1 MNTYN
6 EADLSTFKTAD
17 ILGIYNAHASTIG
30 ATVISKFRDKKTAIA
45 RTLLIQEKAVE
56 IENEK
61 LAAELEVA
69 AEEPVVEEPVVEEP
83 VVAPEPVVEEPAAAP
98 EPVVEAKKPVNK
110 PAKLPT
116 KKSTKGNSKT
126 DMTANVEIAQARD
139 TREGSI
145 GHMMFAHITANQELG
160 LTVQELVDFMVAN
173 YTKPRSDVPITKGF
187 VVDTIRYFIR
197 NGNIKLSW

>member
-6 EADLSTFKTAD
+6 EADLSTLKTAD

-30 ATVISKFRDKKTAIA
+30 ATVINKFRDKKTAIA

-61 LAAELEVA
+61 LAAELEA
-69 AEEPVVEEPVVEEP
+69 ATAEEPV
-83 VVAPEPVVEEPAAAP
+83 AAP
-98 EPVVEAKKPVNK
+98 EPVVEAKNPAKKPVNK
-110 PAKLPT
+110 LAKLAA

-145 GHMMFAHITANQELG
+145 GYMMFAHITANQELG
-160 LTVQELVDFMVAN
+160 LTVQELVDFMVTN

-197 NGNIKLSW
+197 NGNIKLS

>member
-61 LAAELEVA
+61 LAADLETA
-69 AEEPVVEEPVVEEP
+69 TAEEPVVEANKPD
-83 VVAPEPVVEEPAAAP
+83 
-98 EPVVEAKKPVNK
+98 KKPVNK
-110 PAKLPT
+110 PAKLPA

-126 DMTANVEIAQARD
+126 DMSAKVEIDKVRE

-145 GHMMFAHITANQELG
+145 GHMMFAHITANQEIG
-160 LTVQELVDFMVAN
+160 LTVQELVDFMVTN
-173 YTKPRSDVPITKGF
+173 YTKPRSDVAITKGF
-187 VVDTIRYFIR
+187 VVDTVRYFIR
-197 NGNIKLSW
+197 NGNIKLS

>member
-61 LAAELEVA
+61 LAAELEAA

-83 VVAPEPVVEEPAAAP
+83 VVEEPVAAP
-98 EPVVEAKKPVNK
+98 EPVVEAKNPAKKPVNK
-110 PAKLPT
+110 PAKLPA

-145 GHMMFAHITANQELG
+145 GYMMFAHITANQELG
-160 LTVQELVDFMVAN
+160 LTVQELVDFMVTN

-197 NGNIKLSW
+197 NGNIKLS

>member
-61 LAAELEVA
+61 LAAELEAA

-83 VVAPEPVVEEPAAAP
+83 VVEEPVAAP
-98 EPVVEAKKPVNK
+98 EPVVEAKNPAKKPVNK
-110 PAKLPT
+110 PAKLPA

-126 DMTANVEIAQARD
+126 DMTAKVEIAQARD

-145 GHMMFAHITANQELG
+145 GHMMFAHITDNQELG

-197 NGNIKLSW
+197 NGNIKLS

>member
-6 EADLSTFKTAD
+6 EADLSTLKTAD

-30 ATVISKFRDKKTAIA
+30 ATVINKFRDKKTAIA
-45 RTLLIQEKAVE
+45 RTLVIQEKAVE

-61 LAAELEVA
+61 IAADLEAAA
-69 AEEPVVEEPVVEEP
+69 AEEPVV
-83 VVAPEPVVEEPAAAP
+83 AP

-110 PAKLPT
+110 PAKLPA

-126 DMTANVEIAQARD
+126 DMTANVEIAQARE

-197 NGNIKLSW
+197 NGNIKLS

>member
-6 EADLSTFKTAD
+6 EADLSTFKTAN

-61 LAAELEVA
+61 LAAELEAA

-83 VVAPEPVVEEPAAAP
+83 VAAP
-98 EPVVEAKKPVNK
+98 EPVVEAKNPAKKPVNK
-110 PAKLPT
+110 PAKLPA

-145 GHMMFAHITANQELG
+145 GYMMFAHITANQELG
-160 LTVQELVDFMVAN
+160 LTVQELVDFMVTN

-197 NGNIKLSW
+197 NGNIKLS

>member
-6 EADLSTFKTAD
+6 EADLSTFKTAN

-61 LAAELEVA
+61 LAAELEAA

-83 VVAPEPVVEEPAAAP
+83 VAAP
-98 EPVVEAKKPVNK
+98 EPVVEAKNPAKKPVNK
-110 PAKLPT
+110 PAKLPA

-145 GHMMFAHITANQELG
+145 GYMTFAHITANQELG
-160 LTVQELVDFMVAN
+160 LTVQELVDFMVTN

-197 NGNIKLSW
+197 NGNIKLS

>member
-1 MNTYN
+1 MKSYTHS
-6 EADLSTFKTAD
+6 ELATLKTAD
-17 ILGIYNAHASTIG
+17 IVGIYNAHAETLGS
-30 ATVISKFRDKKTAIA
+30 TVISKFRDKATAVA
-45 RTLLIQEKAVE
+45 RTLVMQEKVVE

-61 LAAELEVA
+61 LAAELEA
-69 AEEPVVEEPVVEEP
+69 AAEEPVVEEP
-83 VVAPEPVVEEPAAAP
+83 VVAPEPVVEAKNP
-98 EPVVEAKKPVNK
+98 AKKPVNK
-110 PAKLPT
+110 ITKLAA

-160 LTVQELVDFMVAN
+160 LTVQELVDFMVTN

-197 NGNIKLSW
+197 NGNIKLS

>member
-61 LAAELEVA
+61 LAAELEAA

-83 VVAPEPVVEEPAAAP
+83 VVEEPVAAP

-110 PAKLPT
+110 PAKLPA

-126 DMTANVEIAQARD
+126 DMTANVEIDKVRE

-145 GHMMFAHITANQELG
+145 GHMMFAHITDNQELG

-197 NGNIKLSW
+197 NGNIKLS

>member
-6 EADLSTFKTAD
+6 EADLSTLKTAD

-30 ATVISKFRDKKTAIA
+30 ATVINKFRDKKTAFA

-61 LAAELEVA
+61 LAADLEA
-69 AEEPVVEEPVVEEP
+69 ATAEEPVVEAKNP
-83 VVAPEPVVEEPAAAP
+83 
-98 EPVVEAKKPVNK
+98 AKKPVNK
-110 PAKLPT
+110 PAKLPA

-126 DMTANVEIAQARD
+126 DMTAKVEIAQARD

-145 GHMMFAHITANQELG
+145 GHMMFAHITDNQELG

-187 VVDTIRYFIR
+187 VVDSIRYFIR
-197 NGNIKLSW
+197 NGNIKLS

>member
-6 EADLSTFKTAD
+6 EADLSTFKTAN

-61 LAAELEVA
+61 LAAELEAA

-83 VVAPEPVVEEPAAAP
+83 VAAP
-98 EPVVEAKKPVNK
+98 EPVVEAKNPAKKPVNK
-110 PAKLPT
+110 PAKLPA

-145 GHMMFAHITANQELG
+145 GYMMFAHITANQELG
-160 LTVQELVDFMVAN
+160 LTVQELVDFMVTN